1 MFQSIEVQRDKYKF
15 FLIIQNLNNDD
26 VELYSDEENY
36 VLCRSWKK
44 WPTWIWTKDNFDISL
59 LSEIECGIDKYR
71 LEYDTKF
78 TCKRELYNLLKDHYN
93 GLGDYYFEMGYLV
106 CNKTV
111 KPKETDGN
119 YFLATT
125 DDIDI
130 LTEFTYNESKEISDV
145 KDLSMKEAK
154 DAAIKRQKI
163 LT

>member
-1 MFQSIEVQRDKYKF
+1 
-15 FLIIQNLNNDD
+15 
-26 VELYSDEENY
+26 
-36 VLCRSWKK
+36 
-44 WPTWIWTKDNFDISL
+44 
-59 LSEIECGIDKYR
+59 
-71 LEYDTKF
+71 
-78 TCKRELYNLLKDHYN
+78 
-93 GLGDYYFEMGYLV
+93 MGYLV